1 MVAALAAGVALAV
14 SPAHATV
21 LAPASRTVQ
30 VSNLGAKPV
39 AVDVAWRSLGRG
51 ISPRGWLHISPAHLA
66 LRSGGHGFLTLRAG
80 PGASPGDHNLLVL
93 VTGRSADPGG
103 VGVRLRLGVRVR
115 IRAPGRLVHRLA
127 LTGIGT
133 RRSRSTRAVLV
144 SVANRGNVTEQ
155 LRGRVSVTLTTRHRV
170 LSRLRFG
177 RAREVYPGTRATIV
191 LPYAGSARGPVIAVV
206 IVHLG
211 GRARPLQRR
220 YRLLL

>member
-1 MVAALAAGVALAV
+1 
-14 SPAHATV
+14 
-21 LAPASRTVQ
+21 

-127 LTGIGT
+127 LTGIAT
-133 RRSRSTRAVLV
+133 RRSRSMRAVLV